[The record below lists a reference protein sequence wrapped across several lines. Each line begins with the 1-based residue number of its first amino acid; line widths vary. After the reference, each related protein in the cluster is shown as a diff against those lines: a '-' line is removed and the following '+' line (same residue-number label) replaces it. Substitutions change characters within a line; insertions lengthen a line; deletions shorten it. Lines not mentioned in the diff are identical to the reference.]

1 MKWEKEYRPL
11 FEQIVPEQ
19 FETRCYAG
27 RFRRR
32 AEFYMRGKVKSISG
46 AGVMIRKLQKTD
58 IDTVSQIWLDANRD
72 AHDFIPAE
80 YWENNFLP
88 VKKMLLQAEVY
99 VYMDECKNE
108 IEGFV
113 GLDQEYIAGIFVRKE
128 ARSGGI
134 GKALLDFVKEKKQEL
149 TLNVYR
155 KNERAVRFY
164 EREGFQIIDRTV
176 DKSTDEKEYLM
187 KWKGK
192 GSIC

>member
-1 MKWEKEYRPL
+1 
-11 FEQIVPEQ
+11 
-19 FETRCYAG
+19 
-27 RFRRR
+27 
-32 AEFYMRGKVKSISG
+32 
-46 AGVMIRKLQKTD
+46 MIRALQKTD

-99 VYMDECKNE
+99 VYMDERKNR

>member
-1 MKWEKEYRPL
+1 
-11 FEQIVPEQ
+11 
-19 FETRCYAG
+19 
-27 RFRRR
+27 
-32 AEFYMRGKVKSISG
+32 
-46 AGVMIRKLQKTD
+46 MIRKLQKTD

-164 EREGFQIIDRTV
+164 EREGFHIIERTT
-176 DKSTDEKEYLM
+176 DESTGEKEYLM
-187 KWKGK
+187 RWKGK

>member
-1 MKWEKEYRPL
+1 
-11 FEQIVPEQ
+11 
-19 FETRCYAG
+19 
-27 RFRRR
+27 
-32 AEFYMRGKVKSISG
+32 
-46 AGVMIRKLQKTD
+46 MIRKLQKTD
-58 IDTVSQIWLDANRD
+58 LDTVSQIWLDANRD

-88 VKKMLLQAEVY
+88 VKEMLLQAEVY
-99 VYMDECKNE
+99 VYIDECKNR
-108 IEGFV
+108 IEGFA

-128 ARSGGI
+128 ARSEGI

-164 EREGFQIIDRTV
+164 EREGFHIIERTT
-176 DKSTDEKEYLM
+176 DESTDEKEYLM
-187 KWKGK
+187 RWKGK

>member
-1 MKWEKEYRPL
+1 MYYIMSHSFVEYRN
-11 FEQIVPEQ
+11 
-19 FETRCYAG
+19 
-27 RFRRR
+27 
-32 AEFYMRGKVKSISG
+32 
-46 AGVMIRKLQKTD
+46 MIRELQKTD

-99 VYMDECKNE
+99 VYMDERKNR

>member
-1 MKWEKEYRPL
+1 
-11 FEQIVPEQ
+11 
-19 FETRCYAG
+19 
-27 RFRRR
+27 
-32 AEFYMRGKVKSISG
+32 
-46 AGVMIRKLQKTD
+46 MIRKLQKTD

-99 VYMDECKNE
+99 VYIDECKNE

-113 GLDQEYIAGIFVRKE
+113 GMDQEYIAGIFVRKE
-128 ARSGGI
+128 VRSEGI

-187 KWKGK
+187 RWKGK

>member
-1 MKWEKEYRPL
+1 
-11 FEQIVPEQ
+11 
-19 FETRCYAG
+19 
-27 RFRRR
+27 
-32 AEFYMRGKVKSISG
+32 
-46 AGVMIRKLQKTD
+46 MIRKLQKTD

-88 VKKMLLQAEVY
+88 VKEMLLQAEVY
-99 VYMDECKNE
+99 VYMDERKNR

>member
-1 MKWEKEYRPL
+1 
-11 FEQIVPEQ
+11 
-19 FETRCYAG
+19 
-27 RFRRR
+27 
-32 AEFYMRGKVKSISG
+32 
-46 AGVMIRKLQKTD
+46 MIRELQKTD

-99 VYMDECKNE
+99 VYMDERKNR

>member
-1 MKWEKEYRPL
+1 
-11 FEQIVPEQ
+11 
-19 FETRCYAG
+19 
-27 RFRRR
+27 
-32 AEFYMRGKVKSISG
+32 
-46 AGVMIRKLQKTD
+46 MIRELQKTD

-99 VYMDECKNE
+99 VYMDERKNR
-108 IEGFV
+108 IAGFV

>member
-1 MKWEKEYRPL
+1 
-11 FEQIVPEQ
+11 
-19 FETRCYAG
+19 
-27 RFRRR
+27 
-32 AEFYMRGKVKSISG
+32 
-46 AGVMIRKLQKTD
+46 MIRELQKTD

-99 VYMDECKNE
+99 VYMDERKNR

-128 ARSGGI
+128 VRSEGI

-164 EREGFQIIDRTV
+164 EREGFQIIERVT
-176 DKSTDEKEYLM
+176 DKNTAEKEYLM
-187 KWKGK
+187 RWSCK
-192 GSIC
+192 

>member
-1 MKWEKEYRPL
+1 
-11 FEQIVPEQ
+11 
-19 FETRCYAG
+19 
-27 RFRRR
+27 
-32 AEFYMRGKVKSISG
+32 
-46 AGVMIRKLQKTD
+46 MIRELQKTD

-80 YWENNFLP
+80 YLENNFLP

-99 VYMDECKNE
+99 VYMDECKNR

-128 ARSGGI
+128 ARSEGI

-164 EREGFQIIDRTV
+164 EREGFHIIERTT
-176 DKSTDEKEYLM
+176 DESTGEKEYLM
-187 KWKGK
+187 RWKGK

>member
-1 MKWEKEYRPL
+1 
-11 FEQIVPEQ
+11 
-19 FETRCYAG
+19 
-27 RFRRR
+27 
-32 AEFYMRGKVKSISG
+32 
-46 AGVMIRKLQKTD
+46 MIRELQKTD

-99 VYMDECKNE
+99 VYMDERKNR

-164 EREGFQIIDRTV
+164 ER
-176 DKSTDEKEYLM
+176 
-187 KWKGK
+187 
-192 GSIC
+192 

>member
-1 MKWEKEYRPL
+1 
-11 FEQIVPEQ
+11 
-19 FETRCYAG
+19 
-27 RFRRR
+27 
-32 AEFYMRGKVKSISG
+32 
-46 AGVMIRKLQKTD
+46 MIRKLQKTD

>member
-1 MKWEKEYRPL
+1 
-11 FEQIVPEQ
+11 
-19 FETRCYAG
+19 
-27 RFRRR
+27 
-32 AEFYMRGKVKSISG
+32 
-46 AGVMIRKLQKTD
+46 MIRELQKTD

-99 VYMDECKNE
+99 VYMDERKNR

-155 KNERAVRFY
+155 KDERAVRFY

>member
-1 MKWEKEYRPL
+1 
-11 FEQIVPEQ
+11 
-19 FETRCYAG
+19 
-27 RFRRR
+27 
-32 AEFYMRGKVKSISG
+32 
-46 AGVMIRKLQKTD
+46 MIRELQKTD

-164 EREGFQIIDRTV
+164 ERQGFQIIDRTV

>member
-1 MKWEKEYRPL
+1 
-11 FEQIVPEQ
+11 
-19 FETRCYAG
+19 
-27 RFRRR
+27 
-32 AEFYMRGKVKSISG
+32 
-46 AGVMIRKLQKTD
+46 MIRKLQKTD

-88 VKKMLLQAEVY
+88 VKEMLLQAEVY
-99 VYMDECKNE
+99 VYIDECKNE

-113 GLDQEYIAGIFVRKE
+113 GMDQEYIAGIFVRKE
-128 ARSGGI
+128 VRSEGI
-134 GKALLDFVKEKKQEL
+134 GKALLDFVKGKKQEL
-149 TLNVYR
+149 TLNVYK

>member
-1 MKWEKEYRPL
+1 
-11 FEQIVPEQ
+11 
-19 FETRCYAG
+19 
-27 RFRRR
+27 
-32 AEFYMRGKVKSISG
+32 
-46 AGVMIRKLQKTD
+46 MIRKLQKTD

-72 AHDFIPAE
+72 THDFIPAE

>member
-1 MKWEKEYRPL
+1 
-11 FEQIVPEQ
+11 
-19 FETRCYAG
+19 
-27 RFRRR
+27 
-32 AEFYMRGKVKSISG
+32 
-46 AGVMIRKLQKTD
+46 MIRKLQKTD

-99 VYMDECKNE
+99 VYMDERKNR

-113 GLDQEYIAGIFVRKE
+113 GLDQEYIAGTFVRKE

>member
-1 MKWEKEYRPL
+1 
-11 FEQIVPEQ
+11 
-19 FETRCYAG
+19 
-27 RFRRR
+27 
-32 AEFYMRGKVKSISG
+32 
-46 AGVMIRKLQKTD
+46 MIRKLQKTD

-88 VKKMLLQAEVY
+88 VKEMLLQAEVY
-99 VYMDECKNE
+99 VYIDECKNR
-108 IEGFV
+108 IEGFA

-128 ARSGGI
+128 ARSEGI

-164 EREGFQIIDRTV
+164 EREGFHIIERTT
-176 DKSTDEKEYLM
+176 DESTDEKEYLM
-187 KWKGK
+187 RWKGK
-192 GSIC
+192 

>member
-1 MKWEKEYRPL
+1 
-11 FEQIVPEQ
+11 
-19 FETRCYAG
+19 
-27 RFRRR
+27 
-32 AEFYMRGKVKSISG
+32 
-46 AGVMIRKLQKTD
+46 MIRRLQKTD

-99 VYMDECKNE
+99 VYMDERKNR

-155 KNERAVRFY
+155 KNARAVRFY
-164 EREGFQIIDRTV
+164 EREGFHIIERATDE
-176 DKSTDEKEYLM
+176 STDEKEYLM
-187 KWKGK
+187 RWERK
-192 GSIC
+192 

>member
-1 MKWEKEYRPL
+1 
-11 FEQIVPEQ
+11 
-19 FETRCYAG
+19 
-27 RFRRR
+27 
-32 AEFYMRGKVKSISG
+32 
-46 AGVMIRKLQKTD
+46 MIRKLQKTD

-99 VYMDECKNE
+99 VYMDECKNR
-108 IEGFV
+108 IEVFV

-128 ARSGGI
+128 ARSEGI

-164 EREGFQIIDRTV
+164 EREGFHIIERTT
-176 DKSTDEKEYLM
+176 DESTGEKEYLM
-187 KWKGK
+187 RWKGK

>member
-1 MKWEKEYRPL
+1 
-11 FEQIVPEQ
+11 
-19 FETRCYAG
+19 
-27 RFRRR
+27 
-32 AEFYMRGKVKSISG
+32 
-46 AGVMIRKLQKTD
+46 MIRELQKTD

-176 DKSTDEKEYLM
+176 DKSTDEKEYLI

>member
-1 MKWEKEYRPL
+1 MWSIEYDKR
-11 FEQIVPEQ
+11 I
-19 FETRCYAG
+19 T
-27 RFRRR
+27 
-32 AEFYMRGKVKSISG
+32 
-46 AGVMIRKLQKTD
+46 KTD

-99 VYMDECKNE
+99 VYMDERKNR

>member
-1 MKWEKEYRPL
+1 
-11 FEQIVPEQ
+11 
-19 FETRCYAG
+19 
-27 RFRRR
+27 
-32 AEFYMRGKVKSISG
+32 
-46 AGVMIRKLQKTD
+46 MIRKLQKTD

-176 DKSTDEKEYLM
+176 DKSTEEKEYLM